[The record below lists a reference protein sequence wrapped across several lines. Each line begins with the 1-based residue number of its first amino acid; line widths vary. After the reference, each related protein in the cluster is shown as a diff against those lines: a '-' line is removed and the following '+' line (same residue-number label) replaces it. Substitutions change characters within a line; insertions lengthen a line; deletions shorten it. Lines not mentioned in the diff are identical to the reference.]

1 MFATSAF
8 VFLWLFVFSV
18 PWEGIILI
26 PGFGTAARVIGFV
39 AFGLGAVGILER
51 GYIRSP
57 GPGLLFLALFV
68 TWSSATYFWSI
79 NQQASLVRISTYSQL
94 LVAAFLISQF
104 CSSRQRLKWMIQA
117 YILGA
122 CVSCADTLIHYYL
135 QRGTED
141 ERYSATGLNVN
152 DVGLIIALSL
162 PFSYQMAQE
171 TPGVRSWLY
180 RLHIVVAIT
189 AILLTASRSAMVA
202 SLVALSIVPITGL
215 LRRSGRAFAATL
227 VTGAIAS
234 CAVWFVVPQASWQ
247 RLGTTTGEMTEGTLD
262 LRTTIWAAGLKV
274 FPLHPFLG
282 VGSGAYEYSVTPII
296 GYPEDGHFVA
306 HNTYLSILVEC
317 GLAGLLIVILLVLV
331 LARHVA
337 ALPSARAI
345 MWTFCLLTLATGMAS
360 ATWENYKAAWVLL
373 SLCLAESAQKVRKF
387 TYSPR
392 PIRGRAD
399 EDAI

>member
-8 VFLWLFVFSV
+8 FFLWLFVFSV
-18 PWEGIILI
+18 PWEGILLV

-39 AFGLGAVGILER
+39 AFGVGAVGILER

-57 GPGLLFLALFV
+57 GPGLLLMVLFV

-79 NQQASLVRISTYSQL
+79 NQQASMVRISTYSQL

-104 CSSRQRLKWMIQA
+104 CSSRKRLRWMIQA

-122 CVSCADTLIHYYL
+122 CVSSVDILINYYL
-135 QRGTED
+135 QRGTAD
-141 ERYSATGLNVN
+141 ERYSATGLNAN

-162 PFSYQMAQE
+162 PFSYQLAVE
-171 TPGVRSWLY
+171 TPGIRSWLY
-180 RLHIVVAIT
+180 RLHVVVAIT

-202 SLVALSIVPITGL
+202 SLVALGIVPTTGL
-215 LRRSGRAFAATL
+215 LRRSRRAFVATL

-247 RLGTTTGEMTEGTLD
+247 RLGTTTAEMTEGTLD
-262 LRTTIWAAGLKV
+262 SRTTVWAAGLKV

-282 VGSGAYEYSVTPII
+282 VGSGAYEDSVTPII
-296 GYPEDGHFVA
+296 GYPDSGQHFVA

-317 GLAGLLIVILLVLV
+317 GLVGLLIVVLLVLV

-345 MWTFCLLTLATGMAS
+345 MWTFCLLTLATAMTS
-360 ATWENYKAAWVLL
+360 ATWENYKPAWILL
-373 SLCLAESAQKVRKF
+373 SLCFSLRAPGRCGRFRV
-387 TYSPR
+387 TSPR
-392 PIRGRAD
+392 
-399 EDAI
+399 

>member
-1 MFATSAF
+1 MFATSACF
-8 VFLWLFVFSV
+8 FLGLFVFSV
-18 PWEGIILI
+18 PWEGIILV

-57 GPGLLFLALFV
+57 GPGLLLLVLFV

-79 NQQASLVRISTYSQL
+79 NQQASMVRISTYSQL

-104 CSSRQRLKWMIQA
+104 CSSRQRLRWMIQA
-117 YILGA
+117 YILGS
-122 CVSCADTLIHYYL
+122 CVSSVDTLINYYL
-135 QRGTED
+135 QRGSSD
-141 ERYSATGLNVN
+141 ERYSATGFNAN

-162 PFSYQMAQE
+162 PFSYQMAVE
-171 TPGVRSWLY
+171 TRGVRSWFY

-215 LRRSGRAFAATL
+215 LWRSRRAFVATL

-247 RLGTTTGEMTEGTLD
+247 RLGTTTAEMTEGTLD

-282 VGSGAYEYSVTPII
+282 VGSGAYGYSVIPII
-296 GYPEDGHFVA
+296 GRSEDGPFVA

-317 GLAGLLIVILLVLV
+317 GLVGLLIVILLVLV

-337 ALPSARAI
+337 ALPGARAI
-345 MWTFCLLTLATGMAS
+345 MWTFCLLTLATGMTS

-373 SLCLAESAQKVRKF
+373 SLCLAESAQKARKVHIV
-387 TYSPR
+387 TSHH
-392 PIRGRAD
+392 
-399 EDAI
+399 